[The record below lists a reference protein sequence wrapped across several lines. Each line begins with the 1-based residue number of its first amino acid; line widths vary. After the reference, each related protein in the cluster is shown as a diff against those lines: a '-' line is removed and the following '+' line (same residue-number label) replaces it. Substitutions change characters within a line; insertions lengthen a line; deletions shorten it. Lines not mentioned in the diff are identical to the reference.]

1 MTLVFGLLPSIAAAE
16 TNTADANATGADSTD
31 ASLNIESAP
40 RDVEASFGEIV
51 NIRTSKV
58 YTDLALAAAEAQSG
72 DRLKLG
78 EGNYTLYKS
87 GFRGPHQGQRPHL

>member
-1 MTLVFGLLPSIAAAE
+1 MSKHR
-16 TNTADANATGADSTD
+16 S
-31 ASLNIESAP
+31 
-40 RDVEASFGEIV
+40 RIV

-78 EGNYTLYKS
+78 EGNYTLYKWLP
-87 GFRGPHQGQRPHL
+87 RATPRARPHL